1 MLTREVFMSA
11 VTSISAAKTHSGAI
25 AADQGSEDSQAARPL
40 VSLVVSVYNEAAILE
55 TNLHSLCQYM
65 ESLEDEYRWEIIL
78 VNDGSTDNT
87 GARAE
92 IFARGRDNVRVLHHG
107 QNFGLGQAFQLA
119 FDRCRGDYIVT
130 LDIDLSYSP
139 DHIKKLL
146 TKIRE
151 TKAKIVVASPYMAG
165 GKTSDVPWLRRMLS
179 IWANRFLSITA
190 KGSLSTLTGMVRAY
204 DARFLRALNLK
215 STGMEINPEIIY
227 KAMLLNA
234 QVEEIPAH
242 LDWHFQKAEGVQR
255 RSSMRV
261 LRHTFAVLLSGFL
274 FRPVMFF
281 IIPGLALLLFAFYV
295 NTWMFIHFLDQY
307 QNLPQHTWFFGRA
320 SAAVAAAYQQSPHTF
335 IVGGL
340 ALMLAIQLMSLGIL
354 ALQSKS
360 YFEEIFHLSTTIHKW
375 TREHAND
382 PM

>member
-1 MLTREVFMSA
+1 MSA
-11 VTSISAAKTHSGAI
+11 VTSISAGKTSLE
-25 AADQGSEDSQAARPL
+25 QGSVHSQPL
-40 VSLVVSVYNEAAILE
+40 VSLVLSMYNEAAVLE
-55 TNLHSLCQYM
+55 TNLYRLCQYM
-65 ESLEDEYRWEIIL
+65 KSLEHEYRWEIIL
-78 VNDGSTDNT
+78 INDGSTDNT
-87 GARAE
+87 GALAE
-92 IFARGRDNVRVLHHG
+92 IFARGRDNVRVFHHV

-119 FDRCRGDYIVT
+119 FDHCRGDYVVT

-146 TKIRE
+146 IKIRE

-165 GKTSDVPWLRRMLS
+165 GKTSDVPWLRRTLS

-190 KGSLSTLTGMVRAY
+190 KGNVSTLTGMVRAY

-215 STGMEINPEIIY
+215 SPGMEINPEIIY
-227 KAMLLNA
+227 KAMLLHA
-234 QVEEIPAH
+234 HVEEIPAH
-242 LDWHFQKAEGVQR
+242 LDWHLQKAEGAKR

-281 IIPGLALLLFAFYV
+281 IVPGLALLLFALYV
-295 NTWMFIHFLDQY
+295 NTWMIIHFLDQY
-307 QNLPQHTWFFGRA
+307 QNLPQYTWFFSRA
-320 SAAVAAAYQQSPHTF
+320 SAAVAAAYQRSPHTF

-340 ALMLAIQLMSLGIL
+340 ASMLAIQLMSLGIL

-360 YFEEIFHLSTTIHKW
+360 YFEEIFHLGTTIHKW
-375 TREHAND
+375 TREHPGD
-382 PM
+382 PNLNITFLPSSAE